1 MTNFAVLIPSRGRGA
16 LLQKTF
22 RKMPFLSQRH
32 VVIGIEVDEE
42 KDYLWLSHEKCHT
55 IQYNNPTGSVGV
67 ARDKLRGFALERF
80 PEAKWFVLTDDNAS
94 FTEQSLL
101 NLVKAAN
108 DWQFVHGRTTFMA
121 GMHSTAPHFD
131 RHAIAKGKETLNG
144 LTSYPTVSAIY
155 HAVPR
160 KWYRTYEYPKRCFA
174 LEDRHMFM
182 CGIKAGMRFGDFR
195 VCMDAPFSKSRY
207 QQGGQGSI
215 EERMFK
221 CGWSIEQLA
230 HDHPEFVG
238 ARGTFPTPWQ
248 FILDMASG
256 HTADRLIG
264 GAMRKGAHIV
274 TAPVDKP
281 KLTARKINRRSV

>member
-1 MTNFAVLIPSRGRGA
+1 
-16 LLQKTF
+16 
-22 RKMPFLSQRH
+22 MPFLNSGG
-32 VVIGIEVDEE
+32 VVIGTEYD
-42 KDYLWLSHEKCHT
+42 KDYDWLH
-55 IQYNNPTGSVGV
+55 QYNCHREWYENPEGSVGV
-67 ARDKLRGFALERF
+67 ARESLRQYALAAF
-80 PEAKWFVLTDDNAS
+80 PDVQWFVLTDDNA
-94 FTEQSLL
+94 TYTKESLD
-101 NLVKAAN
+101 NLVRSA
-108 DWQFVHGRTTFMA
+108 DEWQTHAGRTTFMA

-131 RHAIAKGKETLNG
+131 RHAIAKGKETVNG

-160 KWYRTYEYPKRCFA
+160 KWYQRYEYPDRCFA

-264 GAMRKGAHIV
+264 GAMRKGANIV
-274 TAPVDKP
+274 TAPVDKK
-281 KLTARKINRRSV
+281 KLTARTINRRSV